1 MNLKC
6 VVNRDNVIKGILF
19 LFQFSRFFFFF
30 FFFFHSFLEVSLG
43 GGEGPFYDLF
53 MVGSCPDIY
62 GRSGVK
68 D

>member
-19 LFQFSRFFFFF
+19 LFQFSRCFFFFN
-30 FFFFHSFLEVSLG
+30 SFLKFSLG